1 MNKQKIKICGISN
14 LLILKELIALEVDY
28 VGFIFFTKSP
38 RNVSNDFLESLKEID
53 FKSTRPVCVFVNP
66 KEEEVYQTS
75 SYLTDPIL
83 QFHGDESDEFCESFG
98 LDYWKAIRVKNETDL
113 DLIDLYPSASAIL
126 LENHVPGTYGGTGE
140 SFDWNILDNSAEL
153 ANNIVLSGGINSENV
168 HNAITTNSWCI
179 DLNSGVESEK
189 GMKDIK
195 LIKNILNI
203 IKNYEIK

>member
-179 DLNSGVESEK
+179 DLNSGVGSEK
-189 GMKDIK
+189 GVKDIK

>member
-189 GMKDIK
+189 GVKDIK

-203 IKNYEIK
+203 MKNYEIK